1 MSGGGDSD
9 LFVWD
14 WTTGKLVQKVP
25 VMDVV
30 KPLLRVKGGRR
41 NFVRLARKP
50 DGQGVSRKSRRGK
63 GKRGAKAKA
72 QAGSATPDEDAEGL
86 EEDGAP
92 AGEADETAEDVQ
104 MEDAEKPGDPTQA
117 PGEGHLLHKFD
128 PSAEAFV
135 VGKIGSTTAGD
146 ENLVLFTCVG

>member
-1 MSGGGDSD
+1 
-9 LFVWD
+9 
-14 WTTGKLVQKVP
+14 
-25 VMDVV
+25 MDVV

-72 QAGSATPDEDAEGL
+72 QAGPSQPDEDAEEV
-86 EEDGAP
+86 EEDGA
-92 AGEADETAEDVQ
+92 AVGEAEEAAEDVQ
-104 MEDAEKPGDPTQA
+104 MEDAEKAGDLSQV

-135 VGKIGSTTAGD
+135 VGKIGSMTAGE
-146 ENLVLFTCVG
+146 ENIVLFTCIG